1 MNDQNRRNLSPSD
14 VQHGPTPPT
23 LSRLG
28 TSNLGEVLA
37 PPERSNTPRP
47 PDGFDSSSRASS
59 PISPLVG
66 NLTSPITNTF
76 SGIAQSI
83 ASPIANIVRSPS
95 PLAKEVINEESSSSS
110 STTTNQKN
118 GSITSHHQK
127 SPSTTIPP
135 HPLEQKNGSNSNSSS
150 TSPQIKATI
159 TPAPRL
165 VAPKAQMAQV
175 QPDTEELEPEPEFP
189 PLERISSDVR
199 HKAQEAAKSD
209 GLEEKDFKLADEL
222 MNHLH
227 LNHSSSND
235 KEWKSKLDEQLGPY
249 RFSDPSTDM
258 MEGESLPKYEPF
270 SFCYQTSNL
279 FLYPLPDNAFIF
291 KWDSVPVPKR
301 RKHFADAQVR
311 EDFIYDP
318 DIVYGTSFFTDAADL
333 NTLSLSL
340 GPVKMG
346 LQRFFTDMPIRY
358 SLRATGPEELTF
370 CTVSFQLVED

>member
-1 MNDQNRRNLSPSD
+1 MQDEPAVRAILEAHHADSRIERSSSIARSRRQGSGSESGSIPSTSNSPSPMNDQNRRNLSPSD

-110 STTTNQKN
+110 TTTNQQN

-127 SPSTTIPP
+127 SASTTIPP
-135 HPLEQKNGSNSNSSS
+135 HPLEQNKNGSNSNS
-150 TSPQIKATI
+150 TSPQIKA

-175 QPDTEELEPEPEFP
+175 QPESSEELEPPEFP

-258 MEGESLPKYEPF
+258 MEGEFLPKYEPF
-270 SFCYQTSNL
+270 CFCY
-279 FLYPLPDNAFIF
+279 
-291 KWDSVPVPKR
+291 
-301 RKHFADAQVR
+301 
-311 EDFIYDP
+311 
-318 DIVYGTSFFTDAADL
+318 
-333 NTLSLSL
+333 
-340 GPVKMG
+340 
-346 LQRFFTDMPIRY
+346 
-358 SLRATGPEELTF
+358 
-370 CTVSFQLVED
+370 